1 MSENLTNKQVKF
13 TKKYL
18 ETGNATEAAMNVY
31 RPKSRAVARSIG
43 SENLTKPNIQQTITE
58 ALEAQGLTND
68 HLASKVAEL
77 VNAQRKIT
85 ILRKGDIEAVEER
98 MDAPAV
104 KAGLEFAFK
113 LKESLLF
120 KEGVDSFR
128 PTEEER
134 KKIEEAFRSL
144 HD

>member
-1 MSENLTNKQVKF
+1 VEKLTNRQRGFVKD
-13 TKKYL
+13 YI
-18 ETGNATEAAMNVY
+18 ETGNATLAAKNNYDVTDDNTA
-31 RPKSRAVARSIG
+31 AVIG
-43 SENLTKPNIQQTITE
+43 SENLRKLKISETIAE

-98 MDAPAV
+98 VDTPAV

-113 LKESLLF
+113 LKESLLK
-120 KEGVDSFR
+120 KEGVDLFM
-128 PTEEER
+128 PTEEE
-134 KKIEEAFRSL
+134 KIRVEAALRSL